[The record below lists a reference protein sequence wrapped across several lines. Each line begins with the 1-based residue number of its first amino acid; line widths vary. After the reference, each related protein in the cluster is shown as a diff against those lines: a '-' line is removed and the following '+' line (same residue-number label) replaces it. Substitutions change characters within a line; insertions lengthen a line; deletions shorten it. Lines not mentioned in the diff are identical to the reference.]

1 MKKLLFLCL
10 GLMPLFAV
18 ASHEYGAQVSS
29 RYIANGQQEIR
40 IKVWVDSGGVISN
53 TAAYQLQGGG
63 ATNNYTASLSSN
75 TALGNA
81 IQELLYL
88 DTVGLNAA
96 VVYKAI
102 YETCCR
108 KQSISN
114 VTMPASQSM
123 HVYTEI
129 HNTAPALINST
140 PEFVN
145 SPVFFS
151 SPNDTLQHNPTGV
164 DIDGD
169 SLVYTYLTP
178 MGAGGAA
185 LPMTFIPYPGSA
197 FTVDAITGEI
207 YWIPS
212 SVGDYVYAVRVD
224 EYRNGTLIGRSVR
237 DAMVTICVGCK
248 TTMSTSF
255 QFYNTAAWPQS
266 AGYTVFTAYAGVPF
280 NYTFQGGLSGMTS
293 NTLSMG
299 MIGEANFHPNAPAMN
314 SVQTGSDVS
323 GSYSWTPTAA
333 QVRNRPYLN
342 VLFGKE
348 TNTLM
353 QNRKKERTIQVKVL
367 AGNPTAVSQVV
378 ENQQVVILPNPA
390 SDLLSMQIDNRNAS
404 WNGVRVVNATGQL
417 IWQQDFNQAGMEAIQ
432 CSTASWSDGV
442 YLLHLTGKNARTE
455 RILIRH

>member
-10 GLMPLFAV
+10 GLIPLFAE

-40 IKVWVDSGGVISN
+40 ITVWVDSGGVVSN
-53 TAAYQLQGGG
+53 TVAYQLQGGG
-63 ATNNYTASLSSN
+63 ASNTNTAYLNAN

-81 IQELLYL
+81 IQELVYL
-88 DTVGLNAA
+88 DTLGLNAA

-108 KQSISN
+108 KQSITN
-114 VTMPASQSM
+114 VNMPATQSM

-129 HNTAPALINST
+129 HNTAPAQINST

-145 SPVFFS
+145 TPVFFS
-151 SPNDTLQHNPTGV
+151 SPNDTLLHNPTGV

-178 MGAGGAA
+178 MGAGGSA

-197 FTVDAITGEI
+197 FTVDTLIGEI
-207 YWIPS
+207 NWIPS

-237 DAMVTICVGCK
+237 DAMLTICVGCK

-255 QFYNTAAWPQS
+255 QFYNTAAWPQTN
-266 AGYTVFTAYAGVPF
+266 GYTVFTAYAGMPF
-280 NYTFQGGLSGMTS
+280 NYTFQGGLNGMTS

-299 MIGEANFHPNAPAMN
+299 MLGEANFHPNAPAMS

-323 GSYSWTPTAA
+323 GSYNWTPTAG

-348 TNTLM
+348 TNNLL

-367 AGNPTAVSQVV
+367 AGNPTAITQSV
-378 ENQQVVILPNPA
+378 ENQQVIVFPNPC
-390 SDLLSMQIDNRNAS
+390 SKLLSLQIDNRNGS
-404 WNGVRVVNATGQL
+404 WRGVQVLNATGQM
-417 IWQQDFNQAGMEAIQ
+417 IWQQGFDTAGTEAIQ
-432 CSTASWSDGV
+432 CSTTSWPEGV
-442 YLLHLTGKNARTE
+442 YLLRLTGKSTRTE
-455 RILIRH
+455 HILIRH